1 MKVKVT
7 VDRIEKDTAVL
18 LIRPEENKKVDC
30 PLAFLPEDTIEGDIL
45 DIEINR
51 DEKTKENSKK
61 RVENLINKLKNKG
74 KED

>member
-7 VDRIEKDTAVL
+7 VDRIEEDTAVL
-18 LIRPEENKKVDC
+18 LIRPKEDKKVIW
-30 PLAFLPEDTIEGDIL
+30 PLSFLPEDTKEGDIL

-51 DEKTKENSKK
+51 DEKTKEDSKK

>member
-18 LIRPEENKKVDC
+18 LIRPEENKKVDW

-45 DIEINR
+45 NIEINR